1 MIDAEIRQF
10 ATDIAVI
17 KNELKNLN
25 DNIDDYRENNKDI
38 VTRLNGVEKQSDKN
52 EERTSNIAVFQAT
65 FSIVVGAIAAYLGVK
80 K

>member
-25 DNIDDYRENNKDI
+25 TNITDYRENNKDI
-38 VTRLNGVEKQSDKN
+38 ITRLNGVEKQSDKN

-65 FSIVVGAIAAYLGVK
+65 FSIVVGAIASYLGIRK
-80 K
+80 

>member
-25 DNIDDYRENNKDI
+25 TNITDYRENNKDI
-38 VTRLNGVEKQSDKN
+38 IIRLNGVEKQSDKN

>member
-25 DNIDDYRENNKDI
+25 DNIDEYRENNKDI

>member
-25 DNIDDYRENNKDI
+25 DNIDECRENNKGI

-65 FSIVVGAIAAYLGVK
+65 FSIVVGAIASYLGIRK
-80 K
+80 

>member
-25 DNIDDYRENNKDI
+25 TNITDYRENNKDI